1 MPATQEG
8 YRKLLSQIPAV
19 KIFTGDKYH
28 VEIKDQ
34 NVSPRAWIFDTIQ
47 AEAFEDNIE
56 SILT

>member
-28 VEIKDQ
+28 VEIKDREMSHRGRGSSTPYKQ
-34 NVSPRAWIFDTIQ
+34 KRLKIIS
-47 AEAFEDNIE
+47 
-56 SILT
+56 SLY